1 MKENI
6 GELII
11 LGIASFALTLTG
23 ISINQN
29 ELPAQATIESKQI
42 DSISKDNKQ
51 KTSEIKMLLFQQSS
65 EYRRDTTK
73 SKKNR
78 F

>member
-29 ELPAQATIESKQI
+29 ELPVKAGIELNQI
-42 DSISKDNKQ
+42 DSIIRDNKV
-51 KTSEIKMLLFQQSS
+51 KTLEIKTLLFQQSN

-73 SKKNR
+73 SKKSR